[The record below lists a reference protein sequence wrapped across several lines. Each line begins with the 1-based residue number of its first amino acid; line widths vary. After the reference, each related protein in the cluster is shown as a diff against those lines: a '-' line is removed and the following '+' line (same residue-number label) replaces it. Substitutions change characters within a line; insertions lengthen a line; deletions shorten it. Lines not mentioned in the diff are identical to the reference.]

1 MVTCGAEKLIR
12 DSGNMKHLK
21 TYKVFEN
28 SFFTINDERRKKLI
42 DFINSSLDG
51 ADMDFSSWI
60 YQNIIRGKEEHTE
73 LNDFI
78 QKVSPSWKKTLDE
91 YLAKYKSG
99 VMKIGQD
106 DQNEWFGVNYNSNL
120 KQKEVRGD
128 QEITKNFY
136 VTFEKSEDNLKRWFN
151 GLGTLISDFYK
162 SCTEGELKN
171 SAISF
176 KCGYDAKHFIEDND
190 HLKFYWYKDEDKN
203 KVLEVYNNWLKK
215 TGVQTKKRAYD
226 FGIDTAKGRDKNSFG
241 LMVANRVN
249 DQFQKMKSQYGKK
262 FTAEQYSDY
271 IIDMLN
277 KTKFKI

>member
-1 MVTCGAEKLIR
+1 
-12 DSGNMKHLK
+12 MKHLK
-21 TYKVFEN
+21 TYQLFEN
-28 SFFTINDERRKKLI
+28 TFFKISDERRKKLI
-42 DFINSSLDG
+42 DFINTSLDG
-51 ADMDFSSWI
+51 SDMDFSSWI
-60 YQNIIRGKEEHTE
+60 YQNIIRGKQENTE

-78 QKVSPSWKKTLDE
+78 KKVSPNWKKILDE
-91 YLAKYKSG
+91 YLSKYKSG

-136 VTFEKSEDNLKRWFN
+136 VTFEKSEDNLKKWFN
-151 GLGTLISDFYK
+151 GLATLISEFYK
-162 SCTEGELKN
+162 ACTEGELKN

-176 KCGYDAKHFIEDND
+176 KCGYDAQHFIEDND
-190 HLKFYWYKDEDKN
+190 HLKFYWYKDEDKS
-203 KVLEVYNNWLKK
+203 KVLEIYNNWLKK
-215 TGVQTKKRAYD
+215 TGIQTKKRAYD
-226 FGIDTAKGRDKNSFG
+226 FGIDTAKGKDKNSFG

-262 FTAEQYSDY
+262 FTSEQYADY

-277 KTKFKI
+277 KTKFKID

>member
-1 MVTCGAEKLIR
+1 MVKPIR
-12 DSGNMKHLK
+12 GIGNMKHLK
-21 TYKVFEN
+21 TYKIFEN
-28 SFFTINDERRKKLI
+28 SFFTISDERRKKLI
-42 DFINSSLDG
+42 GFINSSLDG

-60 YQNIIRGKEEHTE
+60 YQNIIRGKEEHIE

-78 QKVSPSWKKTLDE
+78 QKLSPNWKKILDE
-91 YLAKYKSG
+91 YLSKYKSG

-106 DQNEWFGVNYNSNL
+106 DQNEWFGVNYNSSL
-120 KQKEVRGD
+120 KQKEVKGD
-128 QEITKNFY
+128 FEITKNFY
-136 VTFEKSEDNLKRWFN
+136 VTFEKSEDNLKKWFN
-151 GLGTLISDFYK
+151 GLATLISDFYK

-190 HLKFYWYKDEDKN
+190 HLKFYWYKDDDKN

-215 TGVQTKKRAYD
+215 TGIQTKKRAYD

-241 LMVANRVN
+241 LMVSNKVN
-249 DQFQKMKSQYGKK
+249 DQFQKLKSQYGKK
-262 FTAEQYSDY
+262 FTAEKYVDY

-277 KTKFKI
+277 KTKFKID

>member
-1 MVTCGAEKLIR
+1 
-12 DSGNMKHLK
+12 MKHLK
-21 TYKVFEN
+21 SYKLFEN
-28 SFFTINDERRKKLI
+28 TFFKISDERRKKLI

-51 ADMDFSSWI
+51 TDMDFSSWI
-60 YQNIIRGKEEHTE
+60 YQNIIRGKEEHIE

-78 QKVSPSWKKTLDE
+78 QKLSPSWKKILDE
-91 YLAKYKSG
+91 YLSKYKSG
-99 VMKIGQD
+99 VMKIVQD
-106 DQNEWFGVNYNSNL
+106 DQNEWFGVNYNSGL
-120 KQKEVRGD
+120 KQKEVIGD

-151 GLGTLISDFYK
+151 GLATLISDFYK
-162 SCTEGELKN
+162 ACTEGELKN

-190 HLKFYWYKDEDKN
+190 HLKFYWYKDDDKN

-215 TGVQTKKRAYD
+215 TGIQTKKRAYD

-241 LMVANRVN
+241 LMVANKVN
-249 DQFQKMKSQYGKK
+249 DQFQKLKSQYGKK
-262 FTAEQYSDY
+262 FTSEQYADY

>member
-1 MVTCGAEKLIR
+1 
-12 DSGNMKHLK
+12 MKHLK
-21 TYKVFEN
+21 TYKIFEN
-28 SFFTINDERRKKLI
+28 LFFTISDERRKKLI

-51 ADMDFSSWI
+51 TDMDFSSWI
-60 YQNIIRGKEEHTE
+60 YQNIIRGKEEHIE

-78 QKVSPSWKKTLDE
+78 QKLSPSWKKILDE
-91 YLAKYKSG
+91 YLSKYKSG
-99 VMKIGQD
+99 VMKIVQD
-106 DQNEWFGVNYNSNL
+106 DQNEWFGVNYNSSL
-120 KQKEVRGD
+120 KQKEVIGD

-151 GLGTLISDFYK
+151 GLATLISDFYK
-162 SCTEGELKN
+162 ACTEGELKN

-190 HLKFYWYKDEDKN
+190 HLKFYWYKDDDKN

-215 TGVQTKKRAYD
+215 TGIQTKKRAYD

-241 LMVANRVN
+241 LMVANKVN
-249 DQFQKMKSQYGKK
+249 DQFQKLKSQYGKK
-262 FTAEQYSDY
+262 FTSEQYADY

-277 KTKFKI
+277 KTKFKIWYFLSKKLN

>member
-1 MVTCGAEKLIR
+1 MVEKLIL
-12 DSGNMKHLK
+12 DTGNMKHLK
-21 TYKVFEN
+21 SYKIFEN
-28 SFFTINDERRKKLI
+28 SFFTISEDRRKKLI
-42 DFINSSLDG
+42 SFINSSLDG
-51 ADMDFSSWI
+51 ADLDFSSWI

-78 QKVSPSWKKTLDE
+78 KKVSPNWKKMLDE
-91 YLAKYKSG
+91 YLSKYKSG

-120 KQKEVRGD
+120 KQKEVRKD
-128 QEITKNFY
+128 YEITKNFY

-151 GLGTLISDFYK
+151 GIGTLISDFYK
-162 SCTEGELKN
+162 ACTEGELKN

-190 HLKFYWYKDEDKN
+190 HLKFYWYKDDDKN

-215 TGVQTKKRAYD
+215 TGIKTQKRAYD
-226 FGIDTAKGRDKNSFG
+226 FGIDTAKGKDKNSFG
-241 LMVANRVN
+241 LMVANKVN
-249 DQFQKMKSQYGKK
+249 DQFQKLKSQYGKK
-262 FTAEQYSDY
+262 FTADQYADY

-277 KTKFKI
+277 KTKFKID